1 MKRSSSDTNHSFHT
15 AVSHSGLLSALG
27 EGLWP
32 AFLSR
37 GQGRDAHS
45 GSLSLSVSQ
54 TMPYTCLKTL
64 ESSSRVSLELGEWGG
79 DGVNTHNKPTPGPAG
94 GTPHKPRSPRI

>member
-1 MKRSSSDTNHSFHT
+1 MKSSSSDTNHSFHT

-27 EGLWP
+27 EGLWL

-37 GQGRDAHS
+37 GQGQDAHS

-64 ESSSRVSLELGEWGG
+64 ESSSRVSLELWGVGRGEGQH
-79 DGVNTHNKPTPGPAG
+79 T
-94 GTPHKPRSPRI
+94 